1 MHDVELCVA
10 ETLRSRAPARA
21 QKTAAANLTGRHH
34 TTTSIDVQNV
44 RVSFDLQLKQED
56 NRC

>member
-34 TTTSIDVQNV
+34 TTTSIDVRTTKCQGAI
-44 RVSFDLQLKQED
+44 
-56 NRC
+56 